1 MRGDHQVNPLPSF
14 KSILASTHTH
24 THTRLLTFCY
34 GVLQEL
40 NLGSV
45 VAIAHPSLQDLE
57 PSASYRTQDTPAIR
71 EVLQLV
77 DLQHA
82 PVFRKSG
89 ERLK

>member
-14 KSILASTHTH
+14 KSILASTH